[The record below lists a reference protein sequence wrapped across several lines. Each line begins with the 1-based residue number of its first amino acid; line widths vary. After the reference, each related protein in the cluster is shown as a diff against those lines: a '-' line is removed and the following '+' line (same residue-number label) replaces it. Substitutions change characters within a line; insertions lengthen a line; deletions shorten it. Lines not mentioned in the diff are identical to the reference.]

1 MKLKMTGREVAVFLT
16 LFFIGLVANLDKSLI
31 GVAAT
36 AIRAQYGYSAAEFAN
51 ITNVYYASNIVMTL
65 VSGWI
70 VDRFGYKPFMMS
82 ALAILTVSSLTFG
95 LSGLLFA
102 GAGGAMGVMTGLLA
116 SRFLVGIGQTG
127 YTNGTSKAIVENFRP
142 ELRQPVQCVVVATA
156 SLGALL
162 AYTVFTGLVGA
173 GWQIAYY
180 TLSALFLIAL
190 LLMTFVVPR
199 KFTPSETK
207 VSLLTAWKHKNSLIL
222 GFALLCNN
230 MVGVV
235 SLAWLPSYLQSIDAI
250 KLQMAANPQVTNL
263 ILIGYAIVMGIA
275 MVASNFIIKAWF
287 QGKEKIFA
295 VICSAIGA
303 ATLYLMT
310 SSQDLTAIVAFL
322 YISTFLLML
331 VFSAIVA
338 LPYAP
343 LANEDGTIVPVSM
356 IASSYAVINIM
367 AFAGA
372 MIGNTVVAGIAD
384 AMGFSVG
391 FASLAIP
398 FLLSGL
404 ALFLLPRTK

>member
-1 MKLKMTGREVAVFLT
+1 MGKLKGKEVAIFLT

-36 AIRAQYGYSAAEFAN
+36 AIRGEYGYSATEFAN
-51 ITNVYYASNIVMTL
+51 ITNLYYASNIVMTL

-70 VDRFGYKPFMMS
+70 VDRFGYKPFMVT
-82 ALAILTVSSLTFG
+82 ALSILTVASLTFG
-95 LSGLLFA
+95 LSGMLAA
-102 GAGGAMGVMTGLLA
+102 GAGGAVGVLTGLLA
-116 SRFLVGIGQTG
+116 SRFFIGIGQTG
-127 YTNGTSKAIVENFRP
+127 YTNGVSKVIVENFP
-142 ELRQPVQCVVVATA
+142 SEVRQTVQSVVVATA
-156 SLGALL
+156 GLGALL
-162 AYTVFTGLVGA
+162 SYTVFTGLVSV
-173 GWQIAYY
+173 GWQLAYY
-180 TLSALFLIAL
+180 VLSALFFVAL
-190 LLMTFVVPR
+190 VLMVVIVP
-199 KFTPSETK
+199 KKYTPPAGS
-207 VSLLTAWKHKNSLIL
+207 VSLFTAWKHKNSLIL

-235 SLAWLPSYLQSIDAI
+235 SLAWLPSYLQSIDVI
-250 KLQMAANPQVTNL
+250 KAEMAVNPGLTNM
-263 ILIGYAIVMGIA
+263 ILIGYAIVMGVA

-287 QGKEKIFA
+287 RGKEKVFA

-303 ATLYLMT
+303 VLLFMMT
-310 SSQDLTAIVAFL
+310 TSQDLAAIVAFL
-322 YISTFLLML
+322 YGSTFLLML

-367 AFAGA
+367 AFLGA
-372 MIGNTVVAGIAD
+372 IIGNTAVAGIAD

-391 FASLAIP
+391 FASLAVP

-404 ALFLLPRTK
+404 ALFLLPKTK